1 MSRSPRRH
9 CCRLYVASPH
19 AEPPTLHLLS
29 SSDSQSSIDQPG
41 TTLNSYPL
49 PPCPPHTA
57 TPYTLLPPY
66 RTATLLC
73 LRLQTGVRGLTVTT
87 FTLAFT
93 QLYSHTH
100 LLTHPPF
107 LTSTLQSLLLFLW
120 WRWGG
125 GVFVLVADVFCFQY
139 QQLS

>member
-100 LLTHPPF
+100 LLTHP
-107 LTSTLQSLLLFLW
+107 TLPHLHITVVIIIFC
-120 WRWGG
+120 GG
-125 GVFVLVADVFCFQY
+125 GRGVVFVLVADVFCFQY